1 MQEKKT
7 GIGKKYGPE
16 KEIFKVK
23 VTNPF
28 SPPFFRAILDLSKSG
43 KEGSYE
49 ICRISL

>member
-7 GIGKKYGPE
+7 EIGKKYGPE
-16 KEIFKVK
+16 KEIFRARG
-23 VTNPF
+23 TNPF